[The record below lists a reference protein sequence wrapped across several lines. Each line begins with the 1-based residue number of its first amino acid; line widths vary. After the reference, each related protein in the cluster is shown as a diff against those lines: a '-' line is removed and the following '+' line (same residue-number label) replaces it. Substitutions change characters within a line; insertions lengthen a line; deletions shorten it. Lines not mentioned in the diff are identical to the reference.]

1 MTHEDMLHIA
11 NQLVSAINDP
21 DGFEGAEVIEHE
33 PGKPIPIAFRT
44 KEGQGDDEVTDF
56 VVELNVL

>member
-1 MTHEDMLHIA
+1 MNHEQMLHIA

-21 DGFEGAEVIEHE
+21 DAFEGAEVLEHE
-33 PGKPIPIAFRT
+33 PGNPIPIAFHTR
-44 KEGQGDDEVTDF
+44 EAQGDDEVTDF